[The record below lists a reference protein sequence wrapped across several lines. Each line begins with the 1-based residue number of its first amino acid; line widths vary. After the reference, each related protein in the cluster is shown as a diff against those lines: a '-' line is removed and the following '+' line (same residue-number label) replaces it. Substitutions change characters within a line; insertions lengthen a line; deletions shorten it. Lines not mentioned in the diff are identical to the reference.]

1 MAIVAITRQAGSGGE
16 DIGKAIA
23 EKLGYEYIGK
33 NQLLKDMNKYG
44 NRWTNWGKNLD
55 EHCPSMWEHFDPS
68 FAGFVSIMEDIL
80 LEYAMKDNVVIMGR
94 GAYWLL
100 RDIPHALRILI
111 KAPLET
117 RVKRISDR
125 EHVNMETAERLVDFS
140 DHERECYIRT
150 VYKRDWLN
158 PDDYDM
164 VFDTSQLS
172 YEEIKDRIIKEI
184 PKRDEKKTEKSERK
198 LFQLALTAKVKA
210 AIATDMRVFVPTLE
224 VVSEGESI
232 LIKGVVHNVK
242 EHKIVED
249 IAREIA
255 KDVKVRCE
263 LRYRG

>member
-44 NRWTNWGKNLD
+44 NKWTNWGKNLD
-55 EHCPSMWEHFDPS
+55 EHCPTLWEHFDPS

-111 KAPLET
+111 KAPIET

-125 EHVNMETAERLVDFS
+125 EHVNMETAERLIEFS

-172 YEEIKDRIIKEI
+172 YEEIMDRIIKEI
-184 PKRDEKKTEKSERK
+184 PKRDEKKTEESKRK

-224 VVSEGESI
+224 VVSEEETI
-232 LIKGVVHNVK
+232 VIKGVVHNIK